1 MLQRLGDAYADVLGV
16 HHRLIRASLAAHD
29 GKEIGTQGDGFF
41 AVFSSPS
48 AGVAAAIE
56 MQRAIGSY
64 PWPDDEHVRVRMG
77 IHSGEVAETAVG
89 LVGLDVHRA
98 ARVAAVAHGGQIV
111 LSATTSALV
120 AYSLPAGAS
129 LRDLGLHRLKDLGRP
144 EQIFQLG
151 ADGLAAEF
159 PPLRSLDH
167 PALLNN
173 LPSSLSTFI
182 GRESEIAHVRSLVEA
197 SRLVTL
203 TGAGGSGKTRLAL
216 QVAADL
222 LDGSGD
228 GVWFVELA
236 PLADAEQ
243 IPKAVAAALGI
254 RDEPTWSSLESLLDA
269 LGRQNALLVLDNCE
283 HVIDATAKL
292 AHFVGRSCPSVH
304 ILATSREPL
313 GIDGEHVHRVPSL
326 DTPREGEDVDAVR
339 NSEAVR
345 LFTDRAR
352 QHGASIAWTR
362 RPPRSSAASV
372 DGWMA
377 SRWPSNWPPPVS
389 GRCQWPSW
397 TPGSTDASRSL
408 TGGSRAALPR
418 QQTLL
423 AMVDWSWD
431 LLHPAERQVLAR
443 LSVFAGGFD
452 LAAAEDVTSGEGVP
466 LDEVL
471 GHLGALVDKSLV
483 QFDDTGTGA
492 VRYGLLETVRQYGTR
507 QLEGH
512 GSAGAEHVRVAHRD
526 HYLALAEA
534 AHPLLEAHGQA
545 EWLDRLDLELDNL
558 RVAIAFCL
566 QQVDPVPGLRLVT
579 TLRAF
584 WKGRAHATEG
594 VEALQALLDM
604 PAPEDGDLL
613 RARALVTE
621 AHLLEQVGGYSTAER
636 CTEEALAIARST
648 GDDRLVA
655 DILDVR
661 SFLLLRRGQSAA
673 ALPLIESGLGLARRL
688 EDAHLTARLLSGRS
702 FAVSLEGDHDAATRD
717 AAESVALY
725 RTVGDQRQAGT
736 MLANL
741 GYAELSTD
749 LDAARTHLVES
760 LDIARVLNDRYA
772 IVYGLFNLGL
782 AEYLSGSSS
791 AAESLFAESLAL
803 ARRVAIK
810 SSTAYAY
817 IGLALTTTDRS
828 DIARS
833 ARLHGAADAALAALG
848 ETVEPLEARLAESD
862 RQRLRT
868 VMGDEE
874 FEREYTVGQG
884 LAPED
889 ASALALSG

>member
-1 MLQRLGDAYADVLGV
+1 MWR
-16 HHRLIRASLAAHD
+16 
-29 GKEIGTQGDGFF
+29 
-41 AVFSSPS
+41 
-48 AGVAAAIE
+48 
-56 MQRAIGSY
+56 
-64 PWPDDEHVRVRMG
+64 PWPTVGRSCSRP
-77 IHSGEVAETAVG
+77 TA
-89 LVGLDVHRA
+89 
-98 ARVAAVAHGGQIV
+98 
-111 LSATTSALV
+111 SALV

-352 QHGASIAWTR
+352 QHGASIAWDETSTAIIGRICR
-362 RPPRSSAASV
+362 RLDGIPLAIELAAARLRSMSV
-372 DGWMA
+372 A
-377 SRWPSNWPPPVS
+377 EL
-389 GRCQWPSW
+389 
-397 TPGSTDASRSL
+397 DARLDRRFAVL

-760 LDIARVLNDRYA
+760 LDIARALNDRYT